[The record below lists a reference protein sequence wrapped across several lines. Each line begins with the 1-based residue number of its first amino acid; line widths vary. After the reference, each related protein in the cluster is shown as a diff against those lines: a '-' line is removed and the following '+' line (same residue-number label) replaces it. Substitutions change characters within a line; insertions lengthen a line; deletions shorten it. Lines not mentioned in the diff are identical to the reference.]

1 MQHRHSSLLSLSPP
15 HSAHSSHFHIC
26 LLSPCFNHT
35 PWLVHDLARPDHFR
49 SLPTTLQHLP
59 YSSLPSLSPL
69 LRIALRL
76 HASLPLSPPF
86 RSFKPGADRSGT
98 MGAPRMHRG
107 ITTVTPT
114 LHWPRTCGRSE
125 DPAAVGDPPI
135 IYAPHPLPHT
145 PTGRPCSTLYVCA
158 RADLESGVRT
168 AVALLLREIQHLQ
181 EYRLNHARW
190 RLAIAPV
197 YSPTTPD
204 CTRKIM
210 GS

>member
-1 MQHRHSSLLSLSPP
+1 MQHRHSSLPSLSPP

-26 LLSPCFNHT
+26 LPSLSFNHT
-35 PWLVHDLARPDHFR
+35 PWLVDDLARLDHFR
-49 SLPTTLQHLP
+49 SLPIPLQHLP
-59 YSSLPSLSPL
+59 CSPLPSLPPL

-114 LHWPRTCGRSE
+114 LHWPRTCRHSG
-125 DPAAVGDPPI
+125 DPAAVCDPAI

-145 PTGRPCSTLYVCA
+145 QTGRPCSTLYVCA
-158 RADLESGVRT
+158 RGDLESGVRM
-168 AVALLLREIQHLQ
+168 AVALLLREIQHLK

-197 YSPTTPD
+197 YSPTTHD

-210 GS
+210 DS